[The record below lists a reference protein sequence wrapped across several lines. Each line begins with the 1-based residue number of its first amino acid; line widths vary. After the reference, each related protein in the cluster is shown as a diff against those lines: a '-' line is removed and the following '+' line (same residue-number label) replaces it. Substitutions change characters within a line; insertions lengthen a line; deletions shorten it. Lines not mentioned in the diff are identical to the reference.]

1 MVSLTAC
8 GNTPSSE
15 ADIEGPSALSQTEG
29 GRDALEPVLA
39 GTITID
45 GSSTVFPVTT
55 VMAKAFQKM
64 HAGVHFT
71 VGVSGTGGGFKKFCV
86 GEMDITGASRP
97 INAMEVD
104 LCKTRHIDYFEL
116 PIAFDSLSVVVHAQ
130 NTLVNCLTVAELKKI
145 WEPAAQGKLRIG
157 TKFTPFPNQPML
169 LYGPGPD
176 SGTFDYFTLAIVGAE
191 GKSRSD
197 YTASE
202 DDMVLVDECFCI
214 SIA

>member
-1 MVSLTAC
+1 MLGCARRGHHHMGASNTWWFRLISSVTLMVSLTAC

-15 ADIEGPSALSQTEG
+15 ADVEFPSALSQTEG

-71 VGVSGTGGGFKKFCV
+71 VGVSGTGGGFKKFCA
-86 GEMDITGASRP
+86 GETDITGASRP
-97 INAMEVD
+97 INAMEVE

-116 PIAFDSLSVVVHAQ
+116 PIAFDSLSVVVHVQ
-130 NTLVNCLTVAELKKI
+130 NTMVNCLTVAELKKYGS
-145 WEPAAQGKLRIG
+145 PLLRASLRIG
-157 TKFTPFPNQPML
+157 TKFAPPFPTNPCCYMA
-169 LYGPGPD
+169 
-176 SGTFDYFTLAIVGAE
+176 LAMIPAPLTI
-191 GKSRSD
+191 SR
-197 YTASE
+197 
-202 DDMVLVDECFCI
+202 
-214 SIA
+214 